1 MGCTS
6 SPEEKNE
13 KKALKKS
20 KENIIENK
28 NVENKNKE
36 EIINENKIENNNI
49 IESDNNIN
57 NKSENIIEN
66 KIDIKSDSKISVRK
80 DIKIEIVDCGKK
92 ELEINNE
99 NNIDFKELFMD
110 NLSPGI
116 LNLFQNNSKLFYS
129 QSFLEGICLEYG
141 LMGKSK
147 NKNEAYKIYK
157 DGADAKNDYLCM
169 YRLHRIYLCDYKD
182 FNIEKDKDLEQ
193 IYLYKCFAYLPYSI
207 IKGNYFIFNKINI
220 SYIIAVYLDKEDP
233 NLEYLNKYMEYL
245 EENKTKYNLTTN
257 DIKLMEL
264 VLKAH
269 FKSEAYLTNVNNLKQ
284 FLNLDKGDAAYYEA
298 QLKFCNFYLD
308 YFKYKCDKDKIKTI
322 FENLIKSKYYKASYD
337 YGNFL
342 INEGEGDKAKD
353 IIKLGMENSKQ
364 FCISEYCYVILKEIE
379 MSKLLSDY
387 KVVTDFIKNLFL
399 SISLEKLNYSSA
411 IYSLFYLYKH
421 SSFKNELQ
429 NDYINL
435 LLEIITNIENNLKE
449 ISNSKNNFD
458 EKYIIEIPM
467 LLGQIYY
474 YGIFNKIK
482 TDKSKALEHF
492 KKSYKLSKE
501 NEYDYYKR
509 INYLYIY
516 KCRKNLFKN
525 KKIDE
530 KKLLKTKNKLIKL
543 YINSNYLNAF
553 EIYNLYK
560 IYKSNDNENEKSNDN
575 IISLVKKGYDI
586 KMIYSFRDYIY
597 KEKCKNVLKNYLC
610 NFCFK
615 NKNEIFLEPCKHL
628 LCQECFKQIKN
639 NKCSI
644 CQTNFE
650 KPENIK

>member
-147 NKNEAYKIYK
+147 
-157 DGADAKNDYLCM
+157 
-169 YRLHRIYLCDYKD
+169 
-182 FNIEKDKDLEQ
+182 DKDLEQ

-257 DIKLMEL
+257 DIKLMDI

-284 FLNLDKGDAAYYEA
+284 FLNLDKGDTAYYEA

-353 IIKLGMENSKQ
+353 IIKLGMENSQQ

-387 KVVTDFIKNLFL
+387 KVVTDFVKNLFL

-474 YGIFNKIK
+474 YGIF
-482 TDKSKALEHF
+482 
-492 KKSYKLSKE
+492 
-501 NEYDYYKR
+501 
-509 INYLYIY
+509 
-516 KCRKNLFKN
+516 
-525 KKIDE
+525 
-530 KKLLKTKNKLIKL
+530 
-543 YINSNYLNAF
+543 
-553 EIYNLYK
+553 
-560 IYKSNDNENEKSNDN
+560 
-575 IISLVKKGYDI
+575 
-586 KMIYSFRDYIY
+586 
-597 KEKCKNVLKNYLC
+597 
-610 NFCFK
+610 
-615 NKNEIFLEPCKHL
+615 
-628 LCQECFKQIKN
+628 Q
-639 NKCSI
+639 
-644 CQTNFE
+644 
-650 KPENIK
+650 